1 MSGHQVFC
9 NPCIIVVPA
18 WYRFHMA
25 MNLRLSAEQT
35 EALRNTAAQDGIS
48 MQEAALA
55 AIDAYT
61 ARRGQRLRDA
71 IARVATEDAELLK
84 RLAQ

>member
-1 MSGHQVFC
+1 MESERVV
-9 NPCIIVVPA
+9 ILVPA
-18 WYRFHMA
+18 WYHFHMA